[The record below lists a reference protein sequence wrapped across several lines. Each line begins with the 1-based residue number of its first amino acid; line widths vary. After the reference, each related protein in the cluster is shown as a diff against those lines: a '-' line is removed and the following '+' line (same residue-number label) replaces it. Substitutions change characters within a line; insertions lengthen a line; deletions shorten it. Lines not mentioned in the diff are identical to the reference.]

1 MKRQSLLLS
10 LIILAAVVFSA
21 CGGGGSYQNIT
32 SAELNEMLENEDFLL
47 INVHTPYVGEIP
59 GTDLF
64 IPHNEIEQNLSQLPQ
79 DKGAK
84 MVVYC
89 RIDTMN
95 VTAAET
101 LVELGYTNVWSLED
115 GMVDWQMQGYQI
127 IMN

>member
-1 MKRQSLLLS
+1 MKRKSLILS
-10 LIILAAVVFSA
+10 LIILAAVVLSA
-21 CGGGGSYQNIT
+21 CGGSSYQNIT
-32 SAELNEMLENEDFLL
+32 SAELNEILENEDFLL

-79 DKGAK
+79 DKGTK

-95 VTAAET
+95 VTAAEA
-101 LVELGYTNVWSLED
+101 LVDLGYTNVWSLED
-115 GMVDWQMQGYQI
+115 GMVDWQLQGYPI